1 MRTPF
6 KVLFVATIIA
16 IFAVA
21 GFETID
27 YLFGP
32 LITFYV
38 MAGMLVVTG
47 FSLAGYQLYMIRK
60 NIKEREERW
69 KY

>member
-1 MRTPF
+1 MKNF
-6 KVLFVATIIA
+6 KILLIATIIA

-21 GFETID
+21 GFEIID
-27 YLFGP
+27 YLLGP
-32 LITFYV
+32 LVTFYV
-38 MAGMLVVTG
+38 MAGILVLTG